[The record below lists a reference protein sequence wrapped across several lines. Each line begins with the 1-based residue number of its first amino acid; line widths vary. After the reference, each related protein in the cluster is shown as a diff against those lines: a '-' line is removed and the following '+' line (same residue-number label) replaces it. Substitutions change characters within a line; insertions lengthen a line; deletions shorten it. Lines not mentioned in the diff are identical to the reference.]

1 MPTLNYDPIDQR
13 ERFEEQ
19 LKLAAKGDDEA
30 TEFIDEDFLRALEY
44 GMPPTSG
51 RDRNGSFDHVFDK

>member
-1 MPTLNYDPIDQR
+1 MTYYENVLK
-13 ERFEEQ
+13 Q

-30 TEFIDEDFLRALEY
+30 TEFIDEFHRALEY

-51 RDRNGSFDHVFDK
+51 RG

>member
-1 MPTLNYDPIDQR
+1 MTLDQR

-30 TEFIDEDFLRALEY
+30 TEFIDEDFLRALEQY
-44 GMPPTSG
+44 GTYRYG
-51 RDRNGSFDHVFDK
+51 DRNGSFEFDK